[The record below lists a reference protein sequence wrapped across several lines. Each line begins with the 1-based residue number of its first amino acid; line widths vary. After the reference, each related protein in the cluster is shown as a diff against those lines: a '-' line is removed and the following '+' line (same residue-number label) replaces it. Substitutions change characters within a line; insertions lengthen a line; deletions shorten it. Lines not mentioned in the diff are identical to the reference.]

1 MRIVK
6 NILLK
11 GSHGKPIPTDIFYL
25 HTEQAKPV
33 VVYSHGFNGFKDWGN
48 FDLIAEQFASAGFV
62 FIKFNFS
69 HNGTTPEHLDE
80 FVDLEAY
87 ANNNYTTELDD
98 LGVVIDWALSA
109 TQEHAGQ
116 IDKERLMLIG
126 HSLGGGI
133 SILKAAEDA
142 RVKEVTTW
150 ASIHK
155 CKTPWGGWPT
165 DRIVE
170 WKEKGVTYTTNSRT
184 KQELPLNYQLYEDYQ
199 NNKERLNIQDALKK
213 LDIPLLF
220 CHGIDDTS
228 VPVEKAYTLHRW
240 HPSAELFLVP
250 SDHVFG
256 RKHPWAENHLPKAMQ
271 EVVEHTIEFFQHP
284 E

>member
-1 MRIVK
+1 
-6 NILLK
+6 LLE
-11 GSHGKPIPTDIFYL
+11 GSFGKPIPTDIFYL
-25 HTEQAKPV
+25 HTERSKPV
-33 VVYSHGFNGFKDWGN
+33 VIYSHGFNGFKDWGN

-69 HNGTTPEHLDE
+69 HNGTTPEHPE
-80 FVDLEAY
+80 AFVDMEAY
-87 ANNNYTTELDD
+87 ANNNYTTELEE
-98 LGVVIDWALSA
+98 LGAVINWALSEGH
-109 TQEHAGQ
+109 EHAGQ
-116 IDKERLMLIG
+116 IDKEKLFLIG

-133 SILKAAEDA
+133 SILKAAEDS
-142 RVKEVTTW
+142 RVKEVATW

-256 RKHPWAENHLPKAMQ
+256 RKHPWTENHLPKAMQ
-271 EVVEHTIEFFQHP
+271 EVVEHTIEFFNNP
-284 E
+284 A

>member
-1 MRIVK
+1 MQIRK
-6 NILLK
+6 NIHV
-11 GSHGKPIPTDIFYL
+11 GENSGKPIIADIFYL

-33 VVYSHGFNGFKDWGN
+33 VVYAHGFNGFKDWAK
-48 FDLIAEQFASAGFV
+48 FDLIAGQFASAGFV

-69 HNGTTPEHLDE
+69 HNGTTAGQPEE

-87 ANNNYTTELDD
+87 ANNNYTKELED
-98 LGVVIDWALSA
+98 LGTVIDWALNEDN
-109 TQEHAGQ
+109 EHSGQ
-116 IDKERLMLIG
+116 IDKQQLFLIG

-133 SILKAAEDA
+133 ALIRASEDP
-142 RVKEVTTW
+142 RVKSVATW
-150 ASIHK
+150 AAVHK
-155 CKTPWGGWPT
+155 CKTPWGGWPV

-170 WKEKGVTYTTNSRT
+170 WKEKGVTHTTNSRT

-199 NNKERLNIQDALKK
+199 SNKERLDIQAALKK
-213 LDIPLLF
+213 LEIPLLF

-256 RKHPWAENHLPKAMQ
+256 RKHPWTENHLPQAMQ
-271 EVVEHTIEFFQHP
+271 EVVDHTIEFFRSL
-284 E
+284 